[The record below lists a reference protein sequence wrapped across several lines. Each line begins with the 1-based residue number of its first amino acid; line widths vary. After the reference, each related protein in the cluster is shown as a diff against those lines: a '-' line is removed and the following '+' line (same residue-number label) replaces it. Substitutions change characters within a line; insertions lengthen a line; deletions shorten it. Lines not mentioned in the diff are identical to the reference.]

1 MNLEFFIK
9 LREMV
14 SSGLV
19 KMAETARK
27 TTNAIKVTNDTL
39 GNSYDAIKR
48 KINELEAAIG
58 KSTSVKYIR
67 EARRELSELQRMA
80 RLAPGNLSGSGGG
93 GLLGGILPAVGVAA
107 ALSFG
112 GSTVSSARNQDST
125 ARAVNFATNGQ
136 GAQAIAGVKA
146 INNQYGLS
154 NEAGIEGFKTLAGS
168 VRSLGFPLEET
179 LRLYKAVGAAAGAMG
194 VNSEAQ
200 KGIFLALGQIASKG
214 TVSAE
219 ELRGQIGERLPGAFG
234 IAAKA
239 MGMTEQQL
247 GKMMQKGELL
257 SKDFLPKF
265 ATEMQKTFG
274 LAAEQA
280 STGAQAVYERY
291 NNTIFELTNTIGNA
305 LLPTVT
311 KLAQAFIDT
320 VGWVKENWDWFGM
333 LVAVL
338 GTAVGAYALV
348 TAAQTSLNIAMSLN
362 PVGAIIAGIAALV
375 VGLIYAYNR
384 FEWFRNKIQQ
394 VWEVLKVIFEPSIKD
409 LITQF
414 ESLKIVAEGLWDVF
428 KWVFEKIGTLFE
440 ITFGP
445 IKDFF
450 MYITGW
456 IGEKVSGSNI
466 GQKVQNALK
475 QLEVNQDREKREKM
489 RQEFLNNPALHPKQ
503 SPISIP
509 TNQSSTT
516 NSVAN
521 DTAQSI
527 TSGGP
532 RTINIYG
539 VKFAEK
545 IEVHATT
552 VEKGLDNLKDT
563 LDEYLLRLLNS
574 GAAVQ

>member
-1 MNLEFFIK
+1 
-9 LREMV
+9 MV

-27 TTNAIKVTNDTL
+27 TTSAIKGTNDTL
-39 GNSYDAIKR
+39 ANSYDTIKR
-48 KINELEAAIG
+48 KISELESAIG

-67 EARRELSELQRMA
+67 EARRELSELNRMA

-93 GLLGGILPAVGVAA
+93 GLLRGILPAVGVAA

-112 GSTVSSARNQDST
+112 GNMVSSARNQDST

-247 GKMMQKGELL
+247 GKVMQKGELL

-265 ATEMQKTFG
+265 ATELQKTFG
-274 LAAEQA
+274 TAAEQA
-280 STGAQAVYERY
+280 ANGPQAVYERF
-291 NNTIFELTNTIGNA
+291 NNVLFELKNTIGSA

-311 KLAQAFIDT
+311 QLAQAFIET
-320 VGWVKENWDWFGM
+320 VGWVKENWSW
-333 LVAVL
+333 L
-338 GTAVGAYALV
+338 GFLLTIVSALAIGYGSV
-348 TAAQTSLNIAMSLN
+348 IMATKLWAAAQLVLNTALALN
-362 PVGAIIAGIAALV
+362 PIGLVVAAVAALV
-375 VGLIYAYNR
+375 AGIIYAWNK
-384 FEWFRNKIQQ
+384 FEGFRAVLFG
-394 VWEVLKVIFEPSIKD
+394 VWEVAKML
-409 LITQF
+409 
-414 ESLKIVAEGLWDVF
+414 GDVF
-428 KWVFEKIGTLFE
+428 IGLGKILVGGLTFNPMLLKEGVSQLAGVAKDIANGGIQKKFTLGYDKGVADFRAQKQTAAE
-440 ITFGP
+440 IPGGNTLTQG
-445 IKDFF
+445 
-450 MYITGW
+450 
-456 IGEKVSGSNI
+456 
-466 GQKVQNALK
+466 
-475 QLEVNQDREKREKM
+475 
-489 RQEFLNNPALHPKQ
+489 
-503 SPISIP
+503 
-509 TNQSSTT
+509 
-516 NSVAN
+516 VAN
-521 DTAQSI
+521 KNNATSTATDTAQSI
-527 TSGGP
+527 ASGGP

-545 IEVHATT
+545 IEVHTT
-552 VEKGLDNLKDT
+552 TLEKGLDNIKDQ

>member
-27 TTNAIKVTNDTL
+27 TTNAIKGTNDTL

-48 KINELEAAIG
+48 KINELESAIG

-93 GLLGGILPAVGVAA
+93 GLLRGILPALGVAA

-194 VNSEAQ
+194 VDSEAQ

-274 LAAEQA
+274 IAAEQA

-320 VGWVKENWDWFGM
+320 VGWVKENWSW
-333 LVAVL
+333 L
-338 GTAVGAYALV
+338 GFLLTIVSALAIGYGTV
-348 TAAQTSLNIAMSLN
+348 IMATKLWTLAQLALNTSLTLN
-362 PVGAIIAGIAALV
+362 PIGLVVAAIAALV
-375 VGLIYAYNR
+375 AGVVYAWNK
-384 FEWFRNKIQQ
+384 FEGFRAVLYG
-394 VWEVLKVIFEPSIKD
+394 VWEVAKML
-409 LITQF
+409 
-414 ESLKIVAEGLWDVF
+414 GDVF
-428 KWVFEKIGTLFE
+428 IGLGKILVGSLTGNLILLKEGVSQLAGVAKDIANGGIQKKFTIGYEKGVASFAAGKQTPANIPGGNTMADAK
-440 ITFGP
+440 P
-445 IKDFF
+445 IKN
-450 MYITGW
+450 T
-456 IGEKVSGSNI
+456 
-466 GQKVQNALK
+466 
-475 QLEVNQDREKREKM
+475 
-489 RQEFLNNPALHPKQ
+489 
-503 SPISIP
+503 SI
-509 TNQSSTT
+509 
-516 NSVAN
+516 AN

-552 VEKGLDNLKDT
+552 VEKGLDNLKDQ

-574 GAAVQ
+574 GAAIQ

>member
-1 MNLEFFIK
+1 
-9 LREMV
+9 MV

-27 TTNAIKVTNDTL
+27 TTSAIKGTNDTL
-39 GNSYDAIKR
+39 ANSYDTIKR
-48 KINELEAAIG
+48 KISELESAIG

-67 EARRELSELQRMA
+67 EARRELSELNRMA

-93 GLLGGILPAVGVAA
+93 GLLRGILPAVGVAA

-112 GSTVSSARNQDST
+112 GSMVSSARNQDST

-247 GKMMQKGELL
+247 GKVMQKGELL

-265 ATEMQKTFG
+265 ATELQKTFG
-274 LAAEQA
+274 TAAEQA
-280 STGAQAVYERY
+280 ANGPQAVYERF
-291 NNTIFELTNTIGNA
+291 NNVLFELKNTIGSA

-311 KLAQAFIDT
+311 QLAQAFIET
-320 VGWVKENWDWFGM
+320 VGWVKENWSW
-333 LVAVL
+333 L
-338 GTAVGAYALV
+338 GFLLTIVSALAIGYGSV
-348 TAAQTSLNIAMSLN
+348 IMATKLWAAAQLVLNTALALN
-362 PVGAIIAGIAALV
+362 PIGLVVAAVAALV
-375 VGLIYAYNR
+375 AGIIYAWNK
-384 FEWFRNKIQQ
+384 FEGFRAVLFG
-394 VWEVLKVIFEPSIKD
+394 VWEVAKML
-409 LITQF
+409 
-414 ESLKIVAEGLWDVF
+414 GDVF
-428 KWVFEKIGTLFE
+428 IGLGKILVGGLTFNPMLLKEGVSQLAGVAKDIANGGIQKKFTLGYDKGVADFRAQKQTAAE
-440 ITFGP
+440 IPGGNTLTQG
-445 IKDFF
+445 
-450 MYITGW
+450 
-456 IGEKVSGSNI
+456 
-466 GQKVQNALK
+466 
-475 QLEVNQDREKREKM
+475 
-489 RQEFLNNPALHPKQ
+489 
-503 SPISIP
+503 
-509 TNQSSTT
+509 
-516 NSVAN
+516 VAN
-521 DTAQSI
+521 KNNATSTATDTAQSI
-527 TSGGP
+527 ASGGP

-545 IEVHATT
+545 IEVHTT
-552 VEKGLDNLKDT
+552 TLEKGLDNIKDQ